1 MNIFYL
7 DRNPIRAAAYHC
19 DKHCVKMILETA
31 QLLSTAHRELDG
43 NEMADRL
50 GLYKSTHKN
59 HPSAVWV
66 RQGWFNYQWTF
77 HLFKQLLKQY
87 TARYGKEH
95 KTGRLLDALAT
106 SPVNIPSVTV
116 GSPLPPQCMPDEYK
130 REDTVEAY
138 RAYYRG
144 AKAGFAKWSAG
155 QAQTPHWW

>member
-7 DRNPIRAAAYHC
+7 DQNPIRAAAYHC
-19 DKHCVKMILETA
+19 DKHCVKMVLETA

-59 HPSAVWV
+59 HPSSVWV
-66 RQGWFNYQWTF
+66 RRGWFNYQWTF
-77 HLFKQLLKQY
+77 NLFKQLLKQY
-87 TARYGKEH
+87 TARYGKKH

-106 SPVNIPSVTV
+106 APANIPSVTT

-130 REDTVEAY
+130 RDDTVQAY
-138 RAYYRG
+138 RAYYKG
-144 AKAGFAKWSAG
+144 AKAGFAKWSKSPA
-155 QAQTPHWW
+155 PKWW

>member
-7 DRNPIRAAAYHC
+7 DQNPVKAAAYHC

-66 RQGWFNYQWTF
+66 RQGWFNYQWAF
-77 HLFKQLLKQY
+77 NLFKQLLKQY

-106 SPVNIPSVTV
+106 APVNIPSVTS

-138 RAYYRG
+138 RAYYKG
-144 AKAGFAKWSAG
+144 AKAGFAKWSKSPA
-155 QAQTPHWW
+155 PEWW

>member
-1 MNIFYL
+1 
-7 DRNPIRAAAYHC
+7 
-19 DKHCVKMILETA
+19 MILETA

-87 TARYGKEH
+87 KLRYGKDH
-95 KTGRLLDALAT
+95 KTGRLLDALANAP
-106 SPVNIPSVTV
+106 SNIPSVTL

-130 REDTVEAY
+130 CGDTVEAY

-144 AKAGFAKWSAG
+144 AKAGFAKWKAVE
-155 QAQTPHWW
+155 TPAWW